1 MTGGM
6 EDEERARRQRE
17 WNEWWEREQRERERE
32 WFLTQRKTQYRRER
46 DERTKGYW
54 EVTEPL
60 TADEENELQELK
72 NYDLWEEFVNPTT
85 NRPDWR
91 LKDPSQQPR
100 YEELA
105 KKDKDHK
112 GSVNFLETR
121 LPPRDY
127 YNTRR

>member
-1 MTGGM
+1 M
-6 EDEERARRQRE
+6 
-17 WNEWWEREQRERERE
+17 
-32 WFLTQRKTQYRRER
+32 TQRKRQYRRER
-46 DERTKGYW
+46 DDIKRGHW

-60 TADEENELQELK
+60 TPDEENELQVLK
-72 NYDLWEEFVNPTT
+72 NYDLWEEFVNPAT
-85 NRPDWR
+85 NKPDWR
-91 LKDPSQQPR
+91 LRDPSQQPR

-127 YNTRR
+127 YNT